1 MLNRIGDFA
10 HSTRMTD
17 LLMAAQTRS
26 RAAQVQ
32 ISSGK
37 VADRFEGIA
46 MESDR
51 LVGTKSVL
59 QRTQQYQDN
68 NDLVN
73 GRLVA
78 MESSIASLHEVGS
91 QLRVRLLQRLN
102 DAGSVPGLL
111 TGEARA
117 MLDQTVADLN
127 AEFDGRYLFAGSKT
141 DTAPVVLDPAFAT
154 FGAPDD
160 TFYQGDAVEL
170 TVLADDDIEVTYG
183 MTADR
188 AGFHELVG
196 ALRAVIEADAIDDR
210 PRLEAA
216 LDLVN
221 AALPKLAEDR
231 STLGLRQ
238 ARLDQINIGHS
249 DAAVYL
255 GGQISDIENVDLAEA
270 VTRMTQDQ
278 ILLESA
284 MATISRL
291 SQLSLADFLR

>member
-1 MLNRIGDFA
+1 MLTRIGDFA
-10 HSTRMTD
+10 HSNRMTD
-17 LLMAAQTRS
+17 LLLAAQTRS
-26 RAAQVQ
+26 RAAQIQ

-37 VADRFEGIA
+37 VADRFQGIA
-46 MESDR
+46 LQADR

-59 QRTQQYQDN
+59 QRTQQYQAN

-73 GRLVA
+73 SRLVA
-78 MESSIASLHEVGS
+78 MENSVASLHEVGT

-141 DTAPVVLDPAFAT
+141 DTAPVVLDPAFAN

-188 AGFHELVG
+188 AGFHELIG

-249 DAAVYL
+249 DAEVYL
-255 GGQISDIENVDLAEA
+255 ERQISDIENVDLAEA

-291 SQLSLADFLR
+291 NQLSLADFLR

>member
-1 MLNRIGDFA
+1 
-10 HSTRMTD
+10 
-17 LLMAAQTRS
+17 
-26 RAAQVQ
+26 
-32 ISSGK
+32 
-37 VADRFEGIA
+37 
-46 MESDR
+46 
-51 LVGTKSVL
+51 
-59 QRTQQYQDN
+59 
-68 NDLVN
+68 
-73 GRLVA
+73 
-78 MESSIASLHEVGS
+78 
-91 QLRVRLLQRLN
+91 
-102 DAGSVPGLL
+102 
-111 TGEARA
+111 

-141 DTAPVVLDPAFAT
+141 DTAPVALDPAFAN

-160 TFYQGDAVEL
+160 TYYQGDAVEL
-170 TVLADDDIEVTYG
+170 TVMADDDIEVTYG

-221 AALPKLAEDR
+221 AALPKIAEDR

-238 ARLDQINIGHS
+238 ARLEQINTAHS
-249 DAAVYL
+249 DAEVYL
-255 GGQISDIENVDLAEA
+255 EQRISDIENVDLAEA